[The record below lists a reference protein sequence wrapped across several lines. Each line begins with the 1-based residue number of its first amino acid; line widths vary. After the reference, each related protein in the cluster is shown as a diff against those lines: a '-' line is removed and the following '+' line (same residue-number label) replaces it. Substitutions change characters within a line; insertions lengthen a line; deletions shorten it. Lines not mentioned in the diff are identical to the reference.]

1 MFCGICRSECKKKLI
16 QAHNQK
22 IPACQHKIPALV
34 LPSFP
39 VRLQYAYR
47 SLSAILRTCPQIVS
61 TAALLTGLF
70 MSYEFLTATQ
80 IISGTVIKE
89 DGVDRR

>member
-1 MFCGICRSECKKKLI
+1 M
-16 QAHNQK
+16 QAHNQT

-34 LPSFP
+34 LSSFP
-39 VRLQYAYR
+39 VRLQYACR
-47 SLSAILRTCPQIVS
+47 SLSAILLTRPQTVS

-70 MSYEFLTATQ
+70 MSHEFLRATQ
-80 IISGTVIKE
+80 IISVTVINE